1 MSARYGLWPAR
12 PGACDAGLP
21 DGSNNGNN
29 GDHGLQNLAVV
40 RLLDDVLAWYPPG
53 AGEEPRL
60 LDSPEARARFRETLK
75 SSRLQACFAA
85 PGAEVRLLQLTVSPE
100 EKKHLQQALPFLLEE
115 QLAEDIEELHFAACP
130 LDKATFGVAVC
141 RHSAMAA
148 WGNLLADLPDLPQ
161 WLPEPLLLPWQA
173 GEWCLVMAADA
184 VIVRSGECEGYTVE
198 PELLPMLL
206 TAAAAAALP
215 RTLVVYGSDQER
227 ELPLIPPALQDRV
240 QWRQGNLCSALM
252 LARDEQPMNL
262 RQGPYAAR
270 LPLTRWWQQWRVA
283 AIVLGVAFALQLLA
297 TWADYRALSND
308 NLALR
313 AAVETSYRQAVP
325 EGALVDA
332 ERQLRRQL
340 DGLRGGAG
348 GGGFV
353 RLLERAGSIIAQR
366 PGTSIVSINYNQ
378 RGGEMRLNIVAND
391 FAAVEQLRAGLADAG
406 LAAVMESS
414 SAQGDGVRARI
425 RVGGA

>member
-1 MSARYGLWPAR
+1 M
-12 PGACDAGLP
+12 
-21 DGSNNGNN
+21 
-29 GDHGLQNLAVV
+29 QNLAVV
-40 RLLDDVLAWYPPG
+40 RLLDDALAWYPPG
-53 AGEEPRL
+53 AGEQPRL
-60 LDSPEARARFRETLK
+60 LDNPEEMARFRETLK

-85 PGAEVRLLQLTVSPE
+85 PGTEVRLLQLAVSPE

-115 QLAEDIEELHFAACP
+115 QLAEDIEQLHFAFCP
-130 LDKATFGVAVC
+130 LDKNTVGVALC
-141 RHSAMAA
+141 RNTTMVA
-148 WGNLLADLPDLPQ
+148 WEELLADLPDLPQ
-161 WLPEPLLLPWQA
+161 WLPEALLLPWQA
-173 GEWCLVMAADA
+173 GEWCLVLAADA
-184 VIVRSGECEGYTVE
+184 VLVRSGACEGFTVE

-206 TAAAAAALP
+206 SAAAEDAPPQVIVA
-215 RTLVVYGSDQER
+215 YGSDQER
-227 ELPLIPPALQDRV
+227 DLALIPEPLQDRV

-252 LARDEQPMNL
+252 LARDEHPLNL

-270 LPLTRWWQQWRVA
+270 LPLARWWQQWRVA
-283 AIVLGVAFALQLLA
+283 AVVLGVAVVLQLAA
-297 TWADYRALSND
+297 TWADYRALASQ
-308 NLALR
+308 NLELR
-313 AAVETSYRQAVP
+313 AAIESSYRQAVP

-340 DGLRGGAG
+340 DGLRGASG
-348 GGGFV
+348 GGGFI
-353 RLLERAGSIIAQR
+353 RLLEQAGGIIAQR

-391 FAAVEQLRAGLADAG
+391 FAAVEQLRAGLAGAG

>member
-1 MSARYGLWPAR
+1 M
-12 PGACDAGLP
+12 
-21 DGSNNGNN
+21 
-29 GDHGLQNLAVV
+29 QNLAVV

-53 AGEEPRL
+53 AGEQPRL
-60 LDSPEARARFRETLK
+60 LDSPEAVARFRETLK
-75 SSRLQACFAA
+75 GSRLQACFAA
-85 PGAEVRLLQLTVSPE
+85 PGTEVRLLQLTVSPE

-115 QLAEDIEELHFAACP
+115 QLAEDIEQLHFATCP
-130 LDKATFGVAVC
+130 LDKNTFGVALC
-141 RHSAMAA
+141 RNTTMAA
-148 WGNLLADLPDLPQ
+148 WEDLLADLPDLPQ
-161 WLPEPLLLPWQA
+161 WLPEPLLLPWQP
-173 GEWCLVMAADA
+173 GEWCLVLAADA
-184 VIVRSGECEGYTVE
+184 VIVRSGKCEGYTVE

-206 TAAAAAALP
+206 AAAAEDAP
-215 RTLVVYGSDQER
+215 PQVVVVYGSDQER
-227 ELPLIPPALQDRV
+227 DLALIPASLQDRV

-252 LARDEQPMNL
+252 LAQDEHPLNL

-270 LPLTRWWQQWRVA
+270 LPLARWWQQWRVA
-283 AIVLGVAFALQLLA
+283 AAVLGVAFALQLAA
-297 TWADYRALSND
+297 TWADYRALSRE

-313 AAVETSYRQAVP
+313 AAIESSYRQAMP

-353 RLLERAGSIIAQR
+353 RLLEQAGSIIAQR
-366 PGTSIVSINYNQ
+366 PGTSVVSINYSQ
-378 RGGEMRLNIVAND
+378 RGGEMRLNIVARD
-391 FAAVEQLRAGLADAG
+391 FAAVEQLRAGLAGAG

>member
-1 MSARYGLWPAR
+1 M
-12 PGACDAGLP
+12 
-21 DGSNNGNN
+21 
-29 GDHGLQNLAVV
+29 QNLAVV

-53 AGEEPRL
+53 AGEQPRL
-60 LDSPEARARFRETLK
+60 LDSPEALIRFRETLK

-85 PGAEVRLLQLTVSPE
+85 PGTELRLLQLTVSPE

-115 QLAEDIEELHFAACP
+115 QLAEDIEALHFATCP
-130 LDKATFGVAVC
+130 LDSNTFGVALC
-141 RHSAMAA
+141 RHATMAA
-148 WGNLLADLPDLPQ
+148 WEDLLAALPDLPQ
-161 WLPEPLLLPWQA
+161 WLPEPLLLPWQP
-173 GEWCLVMAADA
+173 GEWCLVLAADA

-198 PELLPMLL
+198 PELLPLLL
-206 TAAAAAALP
+206 TAAAEDAVP
-215 RTLVVYGSDQER
+215 QVLVAYGSDQER
-227 ELPLIPPALQDRV
+227 DLALIPDALRGRV
-240 QWRQGNLCSALM
+240 QWRQGNLGAALM
-252 LARDEQPMNL
+252 LARDEHPLNL

-270 LPLTRWWQQWRVA
+270 LPLARWWQQWRIA
-283 AIVLGVAFALQLLA
+283 AVVIGAAFALQLAA
-297 TWADYRALSND
+297 TYADYRALSSA

-313 AAVETSYRQAVP
+313 AAVESSYRQAMP

-332 ERQLRRQL
+332 ERQLQRQL
-340 DGLRGGAG
+340 DGLRGGGG

-353 RLLERAGSIIAQR
+353 RLLEQAGSIIAER

-378 RGGEMRLNIVAND
+378 RGGEMRLNIVARD
-391 FAAVEQLRAGLADAG
+391 FAAVEQLRAGLAGAG